1 MNKPARRGRRFGAP
15 DTRSRILEIARR
27 RFLAEGYTGVTMR
40 SLAAEASVD
49 AALISYF
56 FGSKRGLFGAA
67 MALSQHPAELLAQ
80 ALPGDRAGLAR
91 RVLTALVTAW
101 DDLDNGRAL
110 RALLL
115 ASAHDDNLSRLVQEM
130 IERELITVL
139 ADHLGGTAA
148 RARAGLFAAQ
158 ALGLIHSRYVLRLEP
173 TASMPA
179 DELIDRLAPALS
191 LALLGPPRAPRPGRA
206 VS

>member
-1 MNKPARRGRRFGAP
+1 MNKSAPRGRRLGAP

-101 DDLDNGRAL
+101 DDPDNGRAL

-115 ASAHDDNLSRLVQEM
+115 ASTHDDNLSRLVQEM

-139 ADHLGGTAA
+139 ADHMGGTAA
-148 RARAGLFAAQ
+148 RTRAGLFAAQ
-158 ALGLIHSRYVLRLEP
+158 ALGLIHARYVLRLEP

-179 DELIDRLAPALS
+179 DELIDRLAPAMS
-191 LALLGPPRAPRPGRA
+191 IALLGPPRPGRA
-206 VS
+206 VR

>member
-1 MNKPARRGRRFGAP
+1 MNKSAPRGRRLGAP

-101 DDLDNGRAL
+101 DDPDNGRAL

-115 ASAHDDNLSRLVQEM
+115 ASTHDDNLSRLVQEM

-139 ADHLGGTAA
+139 ADHMGGTAA
-148 RARAGLFAAQ
+148 RTRAGLIAAQ
-158 ALGLIHSRYVLRLEP
+158 ALGLIHARYVLRLEP

-179 DELIDRLAPALS
+179 DELIDRLAPAMS
-191 LALLGPPRAPRPGRA
+191 IALLGPPRPGRA
-206 VS
+206 VR